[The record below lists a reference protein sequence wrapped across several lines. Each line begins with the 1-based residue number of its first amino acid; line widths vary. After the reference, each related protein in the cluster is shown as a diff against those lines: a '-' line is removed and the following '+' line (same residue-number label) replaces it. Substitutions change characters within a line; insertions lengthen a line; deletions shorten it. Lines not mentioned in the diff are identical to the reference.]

1 VRQRKRIRERLQ
13 LEHSTLDNSRLR
25 LDRATTPVKMKLNI
39 SYPANGSQKLI
50 EIDDER
56 KLRAFMEKRMGT
68 EVPGDGLGDEFKGY
82 VCLPF
87 FVNFFTFQSIGIA
100 GDFEITASLGLGI
113 GREHALRWKCR
124 MGFDTAIKI
133 SAHGEK
139 GNRITRMRN
148 TACL

>member
-1 VRQRKRIRERLQ
+1 
-13 LEHSTLDNSRLR
+13 
-25 LDRATTPVKMKLNI
+25 MKLNI

-87 FVNFFTFQSIGIA
+87 FVHFFTFTVDRFYGR
-100 GDFEITASLGLGI
+100 FEISASLDFMHI
-113 GREHALRWKCR
+113 GK
-124 MGFDTAIKI
+124 DTI
-133 SAHGEK
+133 
-139 GNRITRMRN
+139 
-148 TACL
+148 

>member
-1 VRQRKRIRERLQ
+1 
-13 LEHSTLDNSRLR
+13 
-25 LDRATTPVKMKLNI
+25 MKLNI

-87 FVNFFTFQSIGIA
+87 FSFFTLQSIGTRASRDFCIIGSWSLA
-100 GDFEITASLGLGI
+100 GVND
-113 GREHALRWKCR
+113 LRWNCG
-124 MGFDTAIKI
+124 MGFDTVIEI
-133 SAHGEK
+133 STYGKRRAEETPGEE
-139 GNRITRMRN
+139 
-148 TACL
+148 TAKL

>member
-1 VRQRKRIRERLQ
+1 
-13 LEHSTLDNSRLR
+13 
-25 LDRATTPVKMKLNI
+25 MKLNI

-87 FVNFFTFQSIGIA
+87 FSFFTLQSIGIRA
-100 GDFEITASLGLGI
+100 IRVL
-113 GREHALRWKCR
+113 HH
-124 MGFDTAIKI
+124 GFG
-133 SAHGEK
+133 HWQG
-139 GNRITRMRN
+139 
-148 TACL
+148 